1 MLIPVSRAYR
11 TEYSNDVMT
20 WCGSQMNGY
29 SLALIPSADA
39 AHAQPT
45 CTSRAISQA
54 IRLTGRRSTRAA
66 ISPGMTTV
74 APAAAP
80 APAPDMSCAI
90 ANLPDAILGHGVAE
104 IKREARGA
112 MTDTAPA
119 RTTGGTAAGGC
130 PPLTATALPR

>member
-54 IRLTGRRSTRAA
+54 ILLTGSRSTRAA
-66 ISPGMTTV
+66 ISPGTTTEV
-74 APAAAP
+74 RP
-80 APAPDMSCAI
+80 APVRAPDVSSAI
-90 ANLPDAILGHGVAE
+90 ATLLGAFCVKRAWAPLPGVSA
-104 IKREARGA
+104 GLCV
-112 MTDTAPA
+112 
-119 RTTGGTAAGGC
+119 GGQ
-130 PPLTATALPR
+130 P